1 MGMEEFQEELGKEEI
16 LTQKAKK
23 NKLSSGIREFDEMIG
38 GGFTGASINLIQ
50 ESLGCGGEIL
60 CYCIARANLK
70 LSNKV
75 LIIYSD
81 PLSEYLVK
89 RLKTFD
95 SPVPEDQ
102 KEQDA
107 FIGKGKEH
115 GKNLYILNLVELAEA
130 DISLMED
137 KHELQIQISS
147 AIRDM
152 LANIQKAGDDYSER
166 FIFYLSLNPF
176 LIKLGES
183 TLDLIYNNLINAK
196 KENYVQVALLQKDL
210 ISHEVIARIQSLCHL
225 ICDLSAYDIGG
236 LTDNRI
242 KILKHAGTVHDIKAE
257 PYVLEYNREMDKYNF
272 LIRGAFLTTFETM
285 RNLLKYQHGNVYLAN
300 IPYLIA
306 PVNYFNSLLDMPLN
320 IEIDAG
326 KREIREKSQGIGRK
340 LTSGTETTYYLEG
353 LELLKATLRSLSL
366 FGFGNFELKTYEEKE
381 ALLEISTSF
390 NKEFHEKSYKLFIKG
405 MIEGI
410 IRRSINKDIRS
421 FRIIKIS
428 GVNAGNYPNEHEYKL
443 SIRLE
448 VAGES

>member
-1 MGMEEFQEELGKEEI
+1 MGMEEFQEELGKEEL

-23 NKLSSGIREFDEMIG
+23 NKRSSGIREFDEMIG
-38 GGFTGASINLIQ
+38 GGFTDASINLVQ

-81 PLSEYLVK
+81 PLSEYLVQ

-95 SPVPEDQ
+95 SSVPEEE
-102 KEQDA
+102 KSQDA
-107 FIGKGKEH
+107 FSGPGRER
-115 GKNLYILNLVELAEA
+115 GKNLYVLNLVELAEK

-137 KHELQIQISS
+137 KHELQIKISS

-152 LANIQKAGDDYSER
+152 LADIQNSGDDYSEK

-196 KENYVQVALLQKDL
+196 KENYVQIALLQKDL

-257 PYVLEYNREMDKYNF
+257 PYILEYNREMDRYNF

-285 RNLLKYQHGNVYLAN
+285 RNLLKYQHGTVYLAN
-300 IPYLIA
+300 VPYLIA

-320 IEIDAG
+320 IMMDAG
-326 KREIREKSQGIGRK
+326 KKEIREKSQGIGRK
-340 LTSGTETTYYLEG
+340 LTSGTETTYYLED

-366 FGFGNFELKTYEEKE
+366 FGFGNFELETYEEKE
-381 ALLEISTSF
+381 ALIEIKTSF
-390 NKEFHEKSYKLFIKG
+390 HKKFHAKSYKLFIKG
-405 MIEGI
+405 LIEGI
-410 IRRSINKDIRS
+410 IRRSINKNVRS
-421 FRIIKIS
+421 FRIIKVS
-428 GVNAGNYPNEHEYKL
+428 DVDAGTFPNEHEYKL
-443 SIRLE
+443 NIRLE
-448 VAGES
+448 DSGI